1 MTSKRKKTIEYN
13 CFQSYSLLILHLE
26 TFCLSTNLKL
36 MKTKTNFRWAI
47 LSLLFMA
54 TTILYIDRSALGILA
69 PDLQKSIGWTEQQ
82 YGIINSVFMIAYA
95 VCFLFMGKIIDNIG
109 TRKGYL
115 ISIIIWA
122 IATLGH
128 ALARSWVGFAVA
140 RFSLAVGQSGNFPS
154 AIKAVAEWF
163 PKKDRA
169 LAVGIFNGGA
179 NMGTILSPL
188 IIPVLVLAVGDW
200 RIGFLWTFPI
210 SIIWVFLWLKF
221 YRKPEDTSRISKD
234 ELQYIGSDDADNQFV
249 EKVRWKDILPHRGT
263 WAIAVAKF
271 MADPIWW
278 FYLFWGAK
286 FLNEKFGL
294 NLKEIGLPFFAIYLV
309 SWGIGIFLGWL
320 SGKFMKGGFSLNK
333 GRKLGLFSCALFAI
347 PVAFV
352 PHVSNMWLAV
362 GLIALAAGG
371 HCGWSA
377 NVFSLMSDIFPKK
390 ATASVAG
397 FGGFA
402 GAVGGAIV
410 AFGVGKILQ
419 DIGVD
424 GYAIPFAVAGCGYLI
439 ALAVV
444 HLLVPEIKTIKI

>member
-1 MTSKRKKTIEYN
+1 MRKNQKT
-13 CFQSYSLLILHLE
+13 Q
-26 TFCLSTNLKL
+26 
-36 MKTKTNFRWAI
+36 TNFRWVI
-47 LSLLFMA
+47 LSLLFIA

-69 PDLQKSIGWTEQQ
+69 PDLQKSIGWSEEQ

-95 VCFLFMGKIIDNIG
+95 ICFILMGRIIDTIG

-115 ISIIIWA
+115 VSIGIWSL
-122 IATLGH
+122 ATLGH
-128 ALARSWVGFAVA
+128 ALSRSWIGFAVA
-140 RFSLAVGQSGNFPS
+140 RFSLAIGQSGNFPS

-188 IIPVLVLAVGDW
+188 VIPALVLGFDNW
-200 RIGFLWTFPI
+200 RVGFLWTFPI
-210 SIIWVFLWLKF
+210 SIIWVLLWLKYF
-221 YRKPEDTSRISKD
+221 RRPEQSPQVSET
-234 ELQYIGSDDADNQFV
+234 ELQYINSDNDVKENN
-249 EKVRWKDILPHRGT
+249 ERIGWKDILPHRGA
-263 WAIAVAKF
+263 WAIAIAKF

-286 FLNEKFGL
+286 FLNEKFGV
-294 NLKEIGLPFFAIYLV
+294 NLKDIGLPFFTIYLA
-309 SWGIGIFLGWL
+309 SWAIGIFLGWL
-320 SGKFMKGGFSLNK
+320 SSKFLKMGFGLNK
-333 GRKLGLFSCALFAI
+333 GRKLGLLACGLFAV
-347 PVAFV
+347 PVMIV
-352 PHVSNMWLAV
+352 PHTSSLWVAV

-390 ATASVAG
+390 ATGTVAG

-419 DIGVD
+419 NVGVD
-424 GYAIPFAVAGCGYLI
+424 GYAIPFAIAGCGYLI
-439 ALAVV
+439 ALLII
-444 HLLVPEIKTIKI
+444 HLLVPKITTVNI

>member
-1 MTSKRKKTIEYN
+1 MN
-13 CFQSYSLLILHLE
+13 
-26 TFCLSTNLKL
+26 KL
-36 MKTKTNFRWAI
+36 KTNFRWVM
-47 LSLLFMA
+47 LGLLFMA

-69 PDLQKSIGWTEQQ
+69 PDLQKSIGWSEEQ
-82 YGIINSVFMIAYA
+82 YGYINTVFMIAYA
-95 VCFLFMGKIIDNIG
+95 ICFLVMGSIIDKIG

-115 ISIIIWA
+115 ISIGIWS

-128 ALARSWVGFAVA
+128 VLARSWVGFAIA

-163 PKKDRA
+163 PKKERA

-188 IIPVLVLAVGDW
+188 IIPVLVLSFDNW
-200 RIGFLWTFPI
+200 RVAFIWTFPI
-210 SIIWVFLWLKF
+210 SLIWVFLWLKF
-221 YRKPEDTSRISKD
+221 YSKPENNPNVSDD
-234 ELQYIGSDDADNQFV
+234 ELQYINSDSASEEHV
-249 EKVRWKDILPHRGT
+249 ENLKWKDILPHKGT
-263 WAIAVAKF
+263 WAIAIAKF

-286 FLNEKFGL
+286 FLNEKFGV
-294 NLKEIGLPFFAIYLV
+294 NLKEIGLPFFTIYLA
-309 SWGIGIFLGWL
+309 SWGLGIFLGWL
-320 SGKFMKGGFSLNK
+320 SSKFMKMGYGINK
-333 GRKLGLFSCALFAI
+333 GRKLGLLVCGIFAI
-347 PVAFV
+347 PVIMV
-352 PHVSNMWLAV
+352 PHVANMWVAV

-402 GAVGGAIV
+402 GAVGGAI
-410 AFGVGKILQ
+410 AFYAIGYILQ
-419 DIGVD
+419 NIGVD
-424 GYAIPFAVAGCGYLI
+424 GYAIPFAVAGFGYLI
-439 ALAVV
+439 AL
-444 HLLVPEIKTIKI
+444 LLIQILVPKIEPIKL

>member
-1 MTSKRKKTIEYN
+1 MPMT
-13 CFQSYSLLILHLE
+13 L
-26 TFCLSTNLKL
+26 
-36 MKTKTNFRWAI
+36 KTNFRWVI
-47 LSLLFMA
+47 LALLFVA

-69 PDLQKSIGWTEQQ
+69 PELQKSIGWNEAQ
-82 YGIINSVFMIAYA
+82 YGYINSVFMIAYA
-95 VCFLFMGKIIDNIG
+95 LCFILMGTLIDKFG

-115 ISIIIWA
+115 VSIIIWS

-169 LAVGIFNGGA
+169 LAIGIFNGGA

-188 IIPVLVLAVGDW
+188 IIPVLVLSFDNW
-200 RIGFLWTFPI
+200 RVGFLWTFPI
-210 SIIWVFLWLKF
+210 SLVWMLLWLKF
-221 YRKPEDTSRISKD
+221 FRRPEQSANVSSD
-234 ELQYIGSDDADNQFV
+234 ELEYINSDSENEVNTD
-249 EKVRWKDILPHRGT
+249 KVGWKDILPHRGA

-286 FLNEKFGL
+286 FLNAKFGI
-294 NLKEIGLPFFAIYLV
+294 NLKEIGLPFFTIYLA
-309 SWGIGIFLGWL
+309 SWGLGIFLGWL
-320 SGKFMKGGFSLNK
+320 SSKFMKWGFGINK
-333 GRKLGLFSCALFAI
+333 GRKLGLLACALFAV
-347 PVAFV
+347 PVMLV
-352 PHVSNMWLAV
+352 PHTSNIWLAV

-390 ATASVAG
+390 ATGSVAG

-402 GAVGGAIV
+402 GAIGGAIV
-410 AFGVGKILQ
+410 AFSVGKILQ
-419 DIGVD
+419 NIGAD
-424 GYAIPFAVAGCGYLI
+424 GYAIPFAIAGGGYLI
-439 ALAVV
+439 ALLII
-444 HLLVPEIKTIKI
+444 HLLVPKIKTVNI

>member
-1 MTSKRKKTIEYN
+1 MKRTERT
-13 CFQSYSLLILHLE
+13 Q
-26 TFCLSTNLKL
+26 
-36 MKTKTNFRWAI
+36 TKFRWII
-47 LSLLFMA
+47 LALLFIA

-69 PDLQKSIGWTEQQ
+69 PDLQKSIGWSEEQ

-95 VCFLFMGKIIDNIG
+95 ICFILMGRLIDIMG

-115 ISIIIWA
+115 VSIGIWSL
-122 IATLGH
+122 ATLGH

-179 NMGTILSPL
+179 NMGTILCPL
-188 IIPVLVLAVGDW
+188 IIPALVLGFNNW
-200 RIGFLWTFPI
+200 RVGFLWTFPI
-210 SIIWVFLWLKF
+210 SLTWALLWLKYF
-221 YRKPEDTSRISKD
+221 RKPEQSPNVSEE
-234 ELQYIGSDDADNQFV
+234 ELQYINSDSDTSENT
-249 EKVRWKDILPHRGT
+249 EKVGWKDILIHRGA

-286 FLNEKFGL
+286 FLNAKFGV
-294 NLKEIGLPFFAIYLV
+294 NLKEIGLPFFTIYLA
-309 SWGIGIFLGWL
+309 SWGLGIFLGWFSSKL
-320 SGKFMKGGFSLNK
+320 MKMGFSLNQ
-333 GRKLGLFSCALFAI
+333 GRKFSLLACALFAV
-347 PVAFV
+347 PVMLV
-352 PHVSNMWLAV
+352 PHTSNMWLAV

-390 ATASVAG
+390 ATGSIAG

-410 AFGVGKILQ
+410 AFLVGKILQ
-419 DIGVD
+419 NIGTD
-424 GYAIPFAVAGCGYLI
+424 GYAIPFAIAGSGYLI
-439 ALAVV
+439 ALLII
-444 HLLVPEIKTIKI
+444 HLLVPKIKTIHI

>member
-1 MTSKRKKTIEYN
+1 MKK
-13 CFQSYSLLILHLE
+13 QKS
-26 TFCLSTNLKL
+26 
-36 MKTKTNFRWAI
+36 NFRWFI
-47 LSLLFMA
+47 LILLFIA

-69 PDLQKSIGWTEQQ
+69 PDLQKSIGWTEEQ

-95 VCFLFMGKIIDNIG
+95 LCFIVMGHLIDIIG

-115 ISIIIWA
+115 ISIGIWSLA
-122 IATLGH
+122 ALGH
-128 ALARSWVGFAVA
+128 ALARSWVGFAIA
-140 RFSLAVGQSGNFPS
+140 RFSLAVGQSGSFPS

-188 IIPVLVLAVGDW
+188 IIPPLVLGFNNW
-200 RIGFLWTFPI
+200 RVGFLWTFPI
-210 SIIWVFLWLKF
+210 SIIWVLLWLKYF
-221 YRKPEDTSRISKD
+221 RRPEQSTNVSKE
-234 ELQYIGSDDADNQFV
+234 ELQYINSDAEQEGHS
-249 EKVRWKDILPHRGT
+249 EKVRWKDILPHRGA

-286 FLNEKFGL
+286 FLNEKFGVS
-294 NLKEIGLPFFAIYLV
+294 LKEIGLPFFTIYLV
-309 SWGIGIFLGWL
+309 SWGLGILLGWL
-320 SGKFMKGGFSLNK
+320 SSKLMKMGFGLNK
-333 GRKLGLFSCALFAI
+333 GRKLSLLACALFAV
-347 PVAFV
+347 PVALV
-352 PHVSNMWLAV
+352 PHTSSMWLAV

-390 ATASVAG
+390 ATGSVAG

-410 AFGVGKILQ
+410 AFSVGKILQ
-419 DIGVD
+419 NIGID
-424 GYAIPFAVAGCGYLI
+424 GYAIPFAVAGSGYLI
-439 ALAVV
+439 ALLLM
-444 HLLVPEIKTIKI
+444 HLLVPKIKPISI

>member
-1 MTSKRKKTIEYN
+1 MSA
-13 CFQSYSLLILHLE
+13 QS
-26 TFCLSTNLKL
+26 
-36 MKTKTNFRWAI
+36 KTNFRWII
-47 LSLLFMA
+47 LSLLFVA

-69 PDLQKSIGWTEQQ
+69 PELQKSIGWSEEQ
-82 YGIINSVFMIAYA
+82 YGIINSVFMITYA
-95 VCFLFMGKIIDNIG
+95 LCFILMGRLIDTIG

-115 ISIIIWA
+115 VSIGIWS

-128 ALARSWVGFAVA
+128 ALSRSWVGIAVA
-140 RFSLAVGQSGNFPS
+140 RFSLAVGQSGSFPS

-188 IIPVLVLAVGDW
+188 IIPLLVMHFENW
-200 RIGFLWTFPI
+200 RVGFLWTFPI
-210 SIIWVFLWLKF
+210 SIVWVLLWLKYF
-221 YRKPEDTSRISKD
+221 QKPEQNPNVSIE
-234 ELQYIGSDDADNQFV
+234 ELKFINSDSNEYENM
-249 EKVRWKDILPHRGT
+249 EKVGWKDILPHRGA

-294 NLKEIGLPFFAIYLV
+294 NLKEIGLPFFTIYLA
-309 SWGIGIFLGWL
+309 SWGLGISLGWFSSKL
-320 SGKFMKGGFSLNK
+320 MKSGFSLNK
-333 GRKLGLFSCALFAI
+333 GRKFGLLACALFAV
-347 PVAFV
+347 PVALV
-352 PHVSNMWLAV
+352 PHTENMWLAV

-390 ATASVAG
+390 ATGTVAG

-410 AFGVGKILQ
+410 AFSVGKILQ
-419 DIGVD
+419 NIGVD
-424 GYAIPFAVAGCGYLI
+424 GYAIPFAIAGCGYLI
-439 ALAVV
+439 ALLIVQ
-444 HLLVPEIKTIKI
+444 LLVPRIETVEI

>member
-1 MTSKRKKTIEYN
+1 MN
-13 CFQSYSLLILHLE
+13 
-26 TFCLSTNLKL
+26 
-36 MKTKTNFRWAI
+36 KTKTGFRWLI
-47 LSLLFMA
+47 LSLLFIA

-69 PDLQKSIGWTEQQ
+69 PDLQKSIGWSEEQ
-82 YGIINSVFMIAYA
+82 YGMINSVFMIAYA
-95 VCFLFMGKIIDNIG
+95 ICFILMGKIIDTIG
-109 TRKGYL
+109 TRRGYL
-115 ISIIIWA
+115 VSIGIWSV
-122 IATLGH
+122 ATIGH
-128 ALARSWVGFAVA
+128 ALSRSWIGFAVA
-140 RFSLAVGQSGNFPS
+140 RFSLAIGQSGNFPS

-188 IIPVLVLAVGDW
+188 IIPVLVLSFDNW
-200 RIGFLWTFPI
+200 RVGFLWTFPI
-210 SIIWVFLWLKF
+210 SMIWIFLWLKY
-221 YRKPEDTSRISKD
+221 YRKPEQSKKVSAA
-234 ELQYIGSDDADNQFV
+234 ELEYIQSDSEMEDNSEAV
-249 EKVRWKDILPHRGT
+249 KWKDILPHRGA

-286 FLNEKFGL
+286 FLNEKFGV
-294 NLKEIGLPFFAIYLV
+294 NLQDIGLPFFTIYLV

-320 SGKFMKGGFSLNK
+320 SSKFLKMGLGINR
-333 GRKLGLFSCALFAI
+333 GRKMGMLACGLFAV
-347 PVAFV
+347 PVFMV
-352 PHVSNMWLAV
+352 PHTSNMWIAV

-390 ATASVAG
+390 ATGSVAG

-410 AFGVGKILQ
+410 TFGVGKILQ
-419 DIGVD
+419 NVGTD

-439 ALAVV
+439 ALLMV
-444 HLLVPEIKTIKI
+444 HLLVPKIETVNI

>member
-1 MTSKRKKTIEYN
+1 MTKS
-13 CFQSYSLLILHLE
+13 
-26 TFCLSTNLKL
+26 
-36 MKTKTNFRWAI
+36 KTNFRWII
-47 LSLLFMA
+47 LGLLFVA

-69 PDLQKSIGWTEQQ
+69 PDLQKSIGWTEEQ

-95 VCFLFMGKIIDNIG
+95 ICFLVMGSIIDKIG

-115 ISIIIWA
+115 ISIGIWSV
-122 IATLGH
+122 ATLGH
-128 ALARSWVGFAVA
+128 VLARSWVGFAIA

-169 LAVGIFNGGA
+169 LAVGLFNGGA

-188 IIPVLVLAVGDW
+188 IIPVLVLSFDNW
-200 RIGFLWTFPI
+200 RVAFLWTFPI
-210 SIIWVFLWLKF
+210 SLIWVFLWLKY
-221 YRKPEDTSRISKD
+221 YRKPENNPRVSQN
-234 ELQYIGSDDADNQFV
+234 ELQYINSDSESEENI
-249 EKVRWKDILPHRGT
+249 ENLKWKDILPHKGT
-263 WAIAVAKF
+263 WAIAIAKF

-286 FLNEKFGL
+286 FLNEKFGV
-294 NLKEIGLPFFAIYLV
+294 NLKEIGLPFFTIYLA
-309 SWGIGIFLGWL
+309 SWGLGIFLGWL
-320 SGKFMKGGFSLNK
+320 SSKFMKMGMGINK
-333 GRKLGLFSCALFAI
+333 GRKFGLLACAIFAV
-347 PVAFV
+347 PVIMV
-352 PHVSNMWLAV
+352 PHVSNMWTAV

-410 AFGVGKILQ
+410 AYSVGRILQ

-424 GYAIPFAVAGCGYLI
+424 GYAIPFAVAGFGYLF
-439 ALAVV
+439 ALILIQ
-444 HLLVPEIKTIKI
+444 LLVPKIKPIKL

>member
-1 MTSKRKKTIEYN
+1 MPKNQKSP
-13 CFQSYSLLILHLE
+13 
-26 TFCLSTNLKL
+26 
-36 MKTKTNFRWAI
+36 TNFRWVI
-47 LSLLFMA
+47 LALLFIA

-69 PDLQKSIGWTEQQ
+69 PDLQKSIGWSEEQ

-95 VCFLFMGKIIDNIG
+95 ICFILMGTLIDKIG

-115 ISIIIWA
+115 ISIGIWS
-122 IATLGH
+122 IAALGH
-128 ALARSWVGFAVA
+128 ALVRSWIGFAVA
-140 RFSLAVGQSGNFPS
+140 RFSLAVGQSGSFPS

-169 LAVGIFNGGA
+169 LAVGIFNGGS

-188 IIPVLVLAVGDW
+188 IIPPLVIGFNNW
-200 RIGFLWTFPI
+200 RVGFLWTFPI
-210 SIIWVFLWLKF
+210 SIIWMLLWLKYF
-221 YRKPEDTSRISKD
+221 RKPEQSPNVSTE
-234 ELQYIGSDDADNQFV
+234 ELQYINSDCENEENT
-249 EKVRWKDILPHRGT
+249 EKLGWKDILPHREA

-286 FLNEKFGL
+286 FLNEKFGV
-294 NLKEIGLPFFAIYLV
+294 NLKDIGLPFFTIYLA
-309 SWGIGIFLGWL
+309 SWGLGIFLGWL
-320 SGKFMKGGFSLNK
+320 SSKFMKMGFSLNQ
-333 GRKLGLFSCALFAI
+333 GRKFSLLACALFAV
-347 PVAFV
+347 PVALV
-352 PHVSNMWLAV
+352 PHTTNMWLAV

-390 ATASVAG
+390 AIGSVAG

-410 AFGVGKILQ
+410 AFSVGKILQ
-419 DIGVD
+419 NIGTD
-424 GYAIPFAVAGCGYLI
+424 GYAIPFAVAGSGYLI
-439 ALAVV
+439 ALLLV
-444 HLLVPEIKTIKI
+444 HLLVPKIKTINI